1 MSSTTNTNTNYTPTR
16 LPADAPPPAHHLH
29 KSSDVLPGARGA
41 SSAQQSSPAPP
52 PPNYA
57 AEVTNDDEAW
67 KSRNEREFGAGTDTR
82 GVIAGGQYD
91 RAERE
96 GERERPLG
104 VQPTDQG
111 V

>member
-1 MSSTTNTNTNYTPTR
+1 MSSNTNYTPTR

-41 SSAQQSSPAPP
+41 SSAPAP

-82 GVIAGGQYD
+82 GVMAGGQYD
-91 RAERE
+91 RAD
-96 GERERPLG
+96 ERPMG
-104 VQPTDQG
+104 VQPTEQG
-111 V
+111 ECSIAQRDEAGWIG